1 MNAPVWLD
9 SRLREKPA
17 TPEAA
22 LSDKL
27 YRVQNFY
34 KILTKR
40 KTLTTLKFNR
50 VQERIVTEFERQ
62 IKEHG
67 VVRHFDLK
75 TRQQGVSTLCL
86 LWWLDDTIFN
96 VGTQTGILAHKN
108 ESLGYLM
115 EIIRRAHK
123 SMPDDWRVPVEGDNK
138 HELKFKYI
146 DSKIFSSLSIRS
158 TGLHNL
164 HVSEWCLCDDLEV
177 QATLGACSPMTNVTG
192 ESTGHGVGNHG
203 YTTYYDAKDGKA
215 EDKMTAFFF
224 PWFIQEEY
232 TRNTEGQV
240 IKPTPEER
248 RTIELA
254 KNEWNVEVTPGQLLW
269 RRDTK
274 RKLKGIFRQE
284 YPETDDDAFLTSGN
298 KFFNFKKLHKLMLES
313 KSFFSKHDP
322 VEETD
327 DFVRWEDYD
336 KHCVYVAGADTSEGA
351 HDFSCLKIINVTKR
365 REAFRYRARVSPK
378 TFYKICDRWGRY
390 YGTCLMAIERNLHGH
405 AVLLGLEE
413 DCRYPNLYEEEK
425 KTRLS
430 DIVRVGKKTR
440 ALPEHKYGWNTDSV
454 SRPLMLDYL
463 RVAIEGN
470 EEDDEDHFEPEF
482 SIYDQQLLGECLT
495 FEEVDGKFQAIEG
508 ETDDN
513 VVATAICFQMF
524 LRQAKQVHRGGS
536 LPDIVAFGEREST

>member
-1 MNAPVWLD
+1 MNIPGRLD
-9 SRLREKPA
+9 SRLAEKPA
-17 TPEAA
+17 SVEAGLA
-22 LSDKL
+22 DKF
-27 YRVQNFY
+27 YRIQHFY

-50 VQERIVTEFERQ
+50 VQEGIVSEFERQ
-62 IKEHG
+62 IKAHG
-67 VVRHFDLK
+67 VIRHFDLK

-86 LWWLDDTIFN
+86 IWWLDDTIFN

-164 HVSEWCLCDDLEV
+164 HVSEWCLCDDLEI

-203 YTTYYDAKDGKA
+203 YTTYQDAKLGNA

-232 TRNTEGQV
+232 TRDPGEQI
-240 IKPTPEER
+240 IKPTPEEK
-248 RTIELA
+248 RTIMVA
-254 KNEWNVEVTPGQLLW
+254 KTEWGVDITPGQLLW

-298 KFFNFKKLHKLMLES
+298 KFFNFKKLHRLILES
-313 KSFFSKHDP
+313 KEWEISHPP

-327 DFVRWEDYD
+327 DYIRWEDYD
-336 KHCVYVAGADTSEGA
+336 KHCIYVAGADTSEGA
-351 HDFSCLKIINVTKR
+351 KDSSCLKIMNVTKR
-365 REAFRYRARVSPK
+365 REAFRYRARVAPK
-378 TFYKICDRWGRY
+378 TFYKVCDKWGRFF
-390 YGTCLMAIERNLHGH
+390 GTCLLAIERNLHGH

-413 DCRYPNLYEEEK
+413 NCRYPNLFKELK
-425 KTRLS
+425 GTRIR
-430 DIVRVGKKTR
+430 DIVHVGKKTR
-440 ALPEHKYGWNTDSV
+440 AMSEHKLGWETDSV

-463 RVAIEGN
+463 KVAIEGD

-482 SIYDQQLLGECLT
+482 TIFDQQLLSECLT
-495 FEEVDGKFQAIEG
+495 FEEIDGKFQAIEG

-513 VVATAICFQMF
+513 VIATAICFQMF
-524 LRQAKQVHRGGS
+524 LRQAKEVHRGGS
-536 LPDIVAFGEREST
+536 FPAVITLGQREST